1 MVRAYS
7 INLMCIAPH
16 DRAFGLRSPQ
26 LSGTEPLSLRRPAA
40 VGLFRIP
47 RSAWVLGSL
56 IISNILLNGQN

>member
-1 MVRAYS
+1 MVRVYS

-16 DRAFGLRSPQ
+16 DRAFDLRSLQ
-26 LSGTEPLSLRRPAA
+26 LSGTEPLSPRRPAA
-40 VGLFRIP
+40 VGFFRIP